1 MTSGLFEQVQ
11 RIAAD
16 LFLVPP
22 AQITADSSP
31 ETLEGWDSVQHLNL
45 ILSLEQTF
53 QVRIDPEDMDRMQT
67 VGQIAELVESKLS
80 GR

>member
-1 MTSGLFEQVQ
+1 MSASLFGQVQ
-11 RIAAD
+11 QIAAD

-22 AQITADSSP
+22 ARITAESSP

>member
-1 MTSGLFEQVQ
+1 MTPSLFEQVQ

-22 AQITADSSP
+22 VQITAESSP

>member
-22 AQITADSSP
+22 AQITADSSA